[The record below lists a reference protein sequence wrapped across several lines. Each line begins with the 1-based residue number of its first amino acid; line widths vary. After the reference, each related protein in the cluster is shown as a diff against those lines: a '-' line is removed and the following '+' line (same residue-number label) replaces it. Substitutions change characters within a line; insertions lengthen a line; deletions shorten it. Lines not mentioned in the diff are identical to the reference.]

1 MLSVYK
7 AQEKNSYSTGEGTK
21 QAKVKA
27 TYKLLYKG
35 SAAPGTNETYLQ
47 VIYNKISP
55 SKGISGKYCANCIEI
70 VFVFLSPATWITEQ
84 LMYNSKTINTFYVLN
99 TF

>member
-1 MLSVYK
+1 MLSGYK
-7 AQEKNSYSTGEGTK
+7 AQVKNSYSTGEGTK

-47 VIYNKISP
+47 VIYNNDKSWQI
-55 SKGISGKYCANCIEI
+55 KRE
-70 VFVFLSPATWITEQ
+70 L
-84 LMYNSKTINTFYVLN
+84 
-99 TF
+99 